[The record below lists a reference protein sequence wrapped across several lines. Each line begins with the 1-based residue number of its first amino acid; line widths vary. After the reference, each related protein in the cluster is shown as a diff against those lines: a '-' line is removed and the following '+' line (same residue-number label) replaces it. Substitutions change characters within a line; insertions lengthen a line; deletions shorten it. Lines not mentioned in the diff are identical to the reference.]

1 MTESLAPLADRT
13 FAAVIFD
20 MDGTLIDSTPAVER
34 SWRLW
39 AEEFDFDPAA
49 VGHHGI
55 PAETTARRLIHP
67 DRVDEAIARINE
79 LELTDL
85 EGVTLLPGA
94 EAALSALT
102 DAHRAIATSC
112 TRDLVE
118 ARIAAASAPRL
129 RHTVTVDDV
138 ERGKPHPDPFLR
150 AAELLGADPAACL
163 VFEDAPGGVASA
175 KAAGCTVIAVTTSG
189 SSVDDLAHADL
200 VIAGLDVVEL
210 IETPDGVRVRARQ

>member
-1 MTESLAPLADRT
+1 MTDALASLADRT
-13 FAAVIFD
+13 FDAVIFD

-34 SWRLW
+34 SWRTW
-39 AEEFDFDPAA
+39 AEEFDFDPNT

-85 EGVTLLPGA
+85 EGVTMLPGA
-94 EAALSALT
+94 EAALAALT
-102 DAHRAIATSC
+102 DTRRAIATSC
-112 TRDLVE
+112 TRDLFE
-118 ARIAAASAPRL
+118 ARIAAAGAPRL

-138 ERGKPHPDPFLR
+138 ERGKPNPDPFLR
-150 AAELLGADPAACL
+150 AAELLGVDPTRCL

-189 SSVDDLAHADL
+189 SSVDDLAQADL
-200 VIAGLDVVEL
+200 VVAGLDAVEL
-210 IETPDGVRVRARQ
+210 IDTPDGVRVRARQ